1 MEGILVIDKAA
12 GMTSHDV
19 VGRVRR
25 IFSERRVGH
34 GGTLDPMATGVLPL
48 FVGRAT
54 RAVEFAAGADKEY
67 VATMRVGLTTDTQ
80 DLTGTVLS
88 QTPAHVTQAQ
98 VEALLP
104 RFTGT
109 LQQVPPMYSAIKQG
123 GKKLYELARQGIT
136 VERKPR
142 QIEIYSLTL
151 LSAQEEVGEFTLK
164 VFCSKGTYVR
174 TLVHDLGEA
183 LGCGA
188 ALSALRRTRAG
199 WFTLEESVTLE
210 ELQAEGR
217 DFPLLP
223 VDSLFAQY
231 PVLTLDAPQ
240 EVRCRNGAEITLAAA
255 PGDGLYRVYTA
266 AGGFLMLGRT
276 QGSVLKT
283 EKNFFAPKD

>member
-1 MEGILVIDKAA
+1 MEGILVVDKAA

-67 VATMRVGLTTDTQ
+67 VATMRTGLTTDTQ

-88 QTPAHVTQAQ
+88 RTPGHVTGAR

-104 RFTGT
+104 EFTGA
-109 LQQVPPMYSAIKQG
+109 LQQVPPMYSAVKQG

-136 VERKPR
+136 VERRPR
-142 QIEIYSLTL
+142 QIEIHSLTL
-151 LSAQEEVGEFTLK
+151 LSAREEEGEFTLK
-164 VFCSKGTYVR
+164 VVCSKGTYVR
-174 TLVHDLGEA
+174 TLVHDLGAA

-199 WFTLEESVTLE
+199 RFTLEEAVTLE
-210 ELQAEGR
+210 ELQDRGR

-223 VDSLFAQY
+223 VDALFSQY
-231 PVLTLDAPQ
+231 PALSLDTAQ
-240 EVRCRNGAEITLAAA
+240 EARCRNGADIALSAA
-255 PGDGLYRVYTA
+255 PGDGLWRVYA
-266 AGGFLMLGRT
+266 PDGAFLMLGRAQDT
-276 QGSVLKT
+276 VLKT